1 MPGDNGF
8 FAPVQYNPLWLLLG
22 AVLVL
27 LVVAW
32 FVLVPLLTRP
42 RPIVSEASA
51 RAALVPQI
59 RARYDTLIADVAAAH
74 ARAQLTN
81 REAHQKLSALVRAFA
96 HETSG
101 YPASA
106 MTLSELR
113 ALGLP
118 GLTSAIEQFYPA
130 EFGVAGSGSV
140 EVSVAEARR
149 VVAEWSQVVR

>member
-1 MPGDNGF
+1 MLGDKGF

-22 AVLVL
+22 ALLVL

-59 RARYDTLIADVAAAH
+59 RARYDTLIADVAVAH

-113 ALGLP
+113 ALNLA
-118 GLTSAIEQFYPA
+118 GLTSAVEQFYPA
-130 EFGVAGSGSV
+130 EFGVADSGSV
-140 EVSVAEARR
+140 ELSVAEARR

>member
-8 FAPVQYNPLWLLLG
+8 FPPVQYNAVWLLIG
-22 AVLVL
+22 AVLIL

-42 RPIVSEASA
+42 RPVVSESAA

-59 RARYDTLIADVAAAH
+59 RARYDTLISDVAIAH
-74 ARAQLTN
+74 SRAELTN
-81 REAHQKLSALVRAFA
+81 RQAHQRLSALVRAFA

-106 MTLSELR
+106 MTLTELR
-113 ALGLP
+113 ALNLP
-118 GLTSAIEQFYPA
+118 GLTAAVEQFYPA
-130 EFGVAGSGSV
+130 EFGVSDAGSV
-140 EVSVAEARR
+140 VASANEARR
-149 VVAEWSQVVR
+149 VIAEWSQVPR